1 MTLPLIDLIVI
12 LAYMVG
18 MVLFG
23 CSFYFKK
30 RSAEDYSTGG
40 GKLPSWAVG
49 MSIFATFV
57 SSISFLALPGN
68 AYMSHW
74 NGFVFSLSIPIA
86 SLIAVK
92 LFVPLYRSLDSI
104 SAYYYL
110 ETRFGPWARVYASVC
125 YLLTQ
130 LARMGAIMY
139 LLALPMNALFG
150 WSIPLIIVVTGVC
163 VMLYAVMG
171 GIEAVIWTDAI
182 QGFILIGGALAC
194 LGVIV
199 FSMPEGPEQMFR
211 IATVNDKFS
220 LGNFSSSV
228 SDSTFWVILVYGLFI
243 NLQNY
248 GVDQNYIQ
256 RYLTAKT
263 EKEAIFSTWLG
274 SLLYVPVS
282 LLFFLIGT
290 ALFAYYQAQP
300 ELLPEALK
308 AKGMADKVFPHFIV
322 NGLPAGV
329 TGLLIA
335 SIFAAG
341 MSTVSTSI
349 NSSATVI
356 LTDYYKRFFRSNISG
371 KEAVRV
377 MYLASLVMGALGVMV
392 ALAMIRVKSA
402 LDAWWALSS
411 IFSGGMLGLFLLGI
425 ISRKVKS
432 FHAGVGVVAGILV
445 ICWLSLSPVYFTD
458 GTWIKFQSPFHTNL
472 AIVIGTTTIFV
483 VGFLFSSL
491 FTRNNSKATKGKILK
506 EVHKK
511 KVSH

>member
-1 MTLPLIDLIVI
+1 MTLPLIDLLVI
-12 LAYMVG
+12 IAYLVG

-30 RSAEDYSTGG
+30 RSAKDYSTGG
-40 GKLPSWAVG
+40 GRLPSWAVG

-68 AYMSHW
+68 AYMSNW
-74 NGFVFSLSIPIA
+74 NGFVFSLSIPFA
-86 SLIAVK
+86 SFVAVK
-92 LFVPLYRSLDSI
+92 LFVPLYRSIDSI
-104 SAYYYL
+104 SAYHYL

-130 LARMGAIMY
+130 IARMGAIMY

-150 WSIPLIIVVTGVC
+150 WSIPVIIIVTGVC

-171 GIEAVIWTDAI
+171 GIEAVIWTDAV
-182 QGFILIGGALAC
+182 QGIILIVGAIAC
-194 LGVIV
+194 VGVIL
-199 FSMPEGPEQMFR
+199 FSMPEGPSQLFE
-211 IATVNDKFS
+211 IASANDKFS
-220 LGNFSSSV
+220 LGSFSANV

-248 GVDQNYIQ
+248 GIDQNYVQ
-256 RYLTAKT
+256 RYFTAKT
-263 EKEAIFSTWLG
+263 EKEAISSTWLG

-282 LLFFLIGT
+282 LLFFFIGT

-300 ELLPEALK
+300 ELLPASLK
-308 AKGMADKVFPHFIV
+308 ALGMADKVFPHFIV
-322 NGLPAGV
+322 NGLPAGI

-356 LTDYYKRFFRSNISG
+356 TVDYYRRFFLKDASG
-371 KEAVRV
+371 NESMKS
-377 MYLASLVMGALGVMV
+377 MYMASLVMGILGIVA
-392 ALAMIRVKSA
+392 ALAMTRVKSA

-425 ISRKVKS
+425 FSRKVKS
-432 FHAGVGVVAGILV
+432 FDAGIGVVAGILV
-445 ICWLSLSPVYFTD
+445 ICWASLSPVYFTD
-458 GTWIKFQSPFHTNL
+458 GDWIKFKSPFHTNL
-472 AIVIGTTTIFV
+472 AIVIGTTTIFL
-483 VGFLFSSL
+483 VGFLV
-491 FTRNNSKATKGKILK
+491 SKFFGKNK
-506 EVHKK
+506 EVLLQDKVAEK
-511 KVSH
+511 GRNKVSR